1 MSHLTV
7 YAEDNPKQ
15 IVEATSE
22 GDRIAELLN
31 QVGVRFERWQA
42 DGILPAN
49 ATEETIKE
57 VYKTSIDKLIEEEGF
72 QTVDV
77 IHMKPD
83 NPQKL
88 AFRTKFLREHRHSE
102 DEVRFFVE
110 GKGLFFLHLNGKVF
124 RTICEKGD
132 LISVP
137 ANTPHWF
144 DMGTQPEFTAIRF
157 FNNPEGWVAHHTGS
171 DISDFFPLMAF
182 DVDLILTDIEG
193 TTSSIS
199 FVKDTLFPY
208 AAKHMKQYL
217 RDHSQEPQ
225 VSKLMQ
231 DTRDLAEEPNADL
244 DRLDEILQG
253 WIAEDRKAT
262 PLKSLQ
268 GLIWEHGYQQG
279 HFQAHVYDDA
289 HKQLDTWKQLGKRLA
304 VYSSGSVHAQK
315 MFFEHTQAGNLL
327 GLFDAHFDTEVGHKK
342 IHTSYLHIA
351 EALQL
356 PPERILFLSDV
367 KEELDAAREAGMET
381 VWVVR
386 DGDRPVIETH
396 TVAGSFDEIAIL

>member
-1 MSHLTV
+1 MSHVTIYPENKPSEIL
-7 YAEDNPKQ
+7 
-15 IVEATSE
+15 EATAD
-22 GDRIAELLN
+22 GDRIAALLN
-31 QVGVRFERWQA
+31 EVGVRFERWQA
-42 DGILPAN
+42 NQVLPAN
-49 ATEETIKE
+49 ASEATIKE
-57 VYKTSIDKLIEEEGF
+57 AYKESIDKLIAEEGF

-83 NPQKL
+83 HPQKV

-110 GKGLFFLHLNGKVF
+110 GKGLFFLHIDGKVF

-157 FNNPEGWVAHHTGS
+157 FNNPEGWVAHHTGD

-182 DVDLILTDIEG
+182 DVDVVLTDVEG

-199 FVKDTLFPY
+199 FVKDVLFPY
-208 AAKHMKQYL
+208 AAEHMGAFLKEHGHEPGVAALLQEV
-217 RDHSQEPQ
+217 RD
-225 VSKLMQ
+225 
-231 DTRDLAEEPNADL
+231 AADAPDAGVETL
-244 DRLDEILQG
+244 TAILKD
-253 WIAEDRKAT
+253 WIAEDRKVP
-262 PLKSLQ
+262 PLKKLQ
-268 GLIWEHGYQQG
+268 GLIWEAGYRKG
-279 HFQAHVYDDA
+279 DFKAHIYEDA
-289 HKQLDTWKQLGKRLA
+289 AKQLDVWKSLGKRLA
-304 VYSSGSVHAQK
+304 VYSSGSVLAQK
-315 MFFEHTQAGNLL
+315 MFFEHTEAGNLL

-342 IHTSYLHIA
+342 TSASYLHIA

-381 VWVVR
+381 VWLVR
-386 DGDRPVIETH
+386 EGERPQIEVH
-396 TVAGSFDEIAIL
+396 TVASSFNEIAIL